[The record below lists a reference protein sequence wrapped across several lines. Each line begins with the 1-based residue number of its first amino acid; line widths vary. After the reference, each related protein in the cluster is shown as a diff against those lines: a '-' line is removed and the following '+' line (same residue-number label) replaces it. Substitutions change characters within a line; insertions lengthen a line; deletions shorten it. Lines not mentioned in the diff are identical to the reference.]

1 MLGIINSSKKVQD
14 IVNVIARCRKGIKQ
28 FQQQG
33 GGEEFPSLPTDK
45 ESGGKQQQQCLH
57 SLPHIATHVMV
68 FDQLH
73 GGDSSGGGHRMRT
86 LLCKKLSDG
95 NLSVLLDL
103 YYSIFNTAEFSLQS
117 RYDFSLLHTSSC
129 ILRGCF
135 SGRLFP
141 FEVVS
146 WLSVELSKLEYVSL
160 TTLLDPRDSWV
171 IDDEQ
176 PLLTPTRNI
185 LLTLITVDSKSIS
198 KQVRSKHKRTRTIVK
213 NLRVEDCFSIVDH
226 VVEKDKFSAG
236 VNENF
241 YKVLSKSGLTA
252 TTTNQSLFKIKFL
265 QLANTMGVLDE
276 DGSSNVLTA
285 KDDDKHL
292 IQMVDSCPQCLSS
305 NNTLNTT
312 VQHICREIA
321 HSSGATT
328 VIASG
333 SFEREFDM
341 ESFHERVV
349 SCTDLTLPIG
359 NDKYFFYSLTTK
371 PQNMESVGGKSMN
384 TLHTESLTALS
395 SMLDDCKR
403 KRDDFRPASE
413 NIRTSKLRICLSR
426 FENPLKRTNNEKG
439 EVKLLN
445 HSKILLGLGGK
456 WITSKVYTEL
466 YTVDLM
472 DIKSKVSYIDRS
484 RDHKLFTRP
493 VHKILT
499 KSTLY
504 KLQNYFAS
512 NQRFSV
518 DKKKHPIKLAVIPP
532 ETTTMDLP
540 DQWTVNAN
548 VKELLHQLSSILYRC
563 RGSANF
569 SKRNRNNL
577 SFDELYKL
585 FDWDVYR
592 CEQHQC
598 TSTSVLER
606 NLHQKH
612 KETYSQHTQTH
623 KSIGKDGVV
632 ETLFPDPHYT
642 AETHMPLSTTPRL
655 DLYFTQSELRTVS
668 LLLTASVEHVQ
679 TTV

>member
-1 MLGIINSSKKVQD
+1 M
-14 IVNVIARCRKGIKQ
+14 
-28 FQQQG
+28 
-33 GGEEFPSLPTDK
+33 
-45 ESGGKQQQQCLH
+45 
-57 SLPHIATHVMV
+57 
-68 FDQLH
+68 
-73 GGDSSGGGHRMRT
+73 
-86 LLCKKLSDG
+86 
-95 NLSVLLDL
+95 
-103 YYSIFNTAEFSLQS
+103 
-117 RYDFSLLHTSSC
+117 
-129 ILRGCF
+129 
-135 SGRLFP
+135 FP

-146 WLSVELSKLEYVSL
+146 WLSVKLSKLECASL

-171 IDDEQ
+171 IDDDEHQ
-176 PLLTPTRNI
+176 PLLTPTHDM
-185 LLTLITVDSKSIS
+185 LLMLITVDSKSIS
-198 KQVRSKHKRTRTIVK
+198 KRVHSKHKRTRTIVK
-213 NLRVEDCFSIVDH
+213 NLSVEDCFSIVDH
-226 VVEKDKFSAG
+226 VVEKDKFSDGG

-252 TTTNQSLFKIKFL
+252 TTRNQSLFKIKFL
-265 QLANTMGVLDE
+265 QLADTMGVLD
-276 DGSSNVLTA
+276 GNSNVLTA

-312 VQHICREIA
+312 VQHMCREIA
-321 HSSGATT
+321 HSSGTTT

-349 SCTDLTLPIG
+349 SCIDLTLPIG
-359 NDKYFFYSLTTK
+359 NDKYFFYSLTK
-371 PQNMESVGGKSMN
+371 QNMESGKSMN
-384 TLHTESLTALS
+384 TLCTESLTALS
-395 SMLDDCKR
+395 NMLDNCKH
-403 KRDDFRPASE
+403 KRDNFRPTSE
-413 NIRTSKLRICLSR
+413 NIRTSKLRMCLSR

-456 WITSKVYTEL
+456 WIMSKVYTEL

-484 RDHKLFTRP
+484 RDYKSFTPP

-499 KSTLY
+499 ISTLY
-504 KLQNYFAS
+504 KLQNYFTS

-532 ETTTMDLP
+532 DETTTMDLP

-548 VKELLHQLSSILYRC
+548 VKELLHQLSLILYRC
-563 RGSANF
+563 RDGANF

-585 FDWDVYR
+585 FDWDMYR

-598 TSTSVLER
+598 MSTSVLER

-612 KETYSQHTQTH
+612 KDTYSKHTQTH

-655 DLYFTQSELRTVS
+655 DLYFTQSAKRINNSILTVNSLHRT
-668 LLLTASVEHVQ
+668 HVQ

>member
-1 MLGIINSSKKVQD
+1 MKNFLLYPPKK
-14 IVNVIARCRKGIKQ
+14 K
-28 FQQQG
+28 
-33 GGEEFPSLPTDK
+33 
-45 ESGGKQQQQCLH
+45 SGGKQQQQCLH
-57 SLPHIATHVMV
+57 SLPHIPTHVMV

-73 GGDSSGGGHRMRT
+73 GGDSSGGGRRTRRTRT
-86 LLCKKLSDG
+86 LLCKKLDDG

-103 YYSIFNTAEFSLQS
+103 YYSIFNTAEFSLKS
-117 RYDFSLLHTSSC
+117 RYDFLLLHTSSC

-146 WLSVELSKLEYVSL
+146 WLSIELSKLECISL
-160 TTLLDPRDSWV
+160 TTLLDPQDSWV

-176 PLLTPTRNI
+176 PLLTPTLNI

-198 KQVRSKHKRTRTIVK
+198 KQVRSKHNRTRTIVK
-213 NLRVEDCFSIVDH
+213 NLSVEDCFSIVDH
-226 VVEKDKFSAG
+226 VVEKDKFSDG

-265 QLANTMGVLDE
+265 QLADTMGVLDE

-285 KDDDKHL
+285 KDNDKHL

-312 VQHICREIA
+312 VQHMCREIA

-333 SFEREFDM
+333 SFDREFDR

-395 SMLDDCKR
+395 NMLDDCKC

-413 NIRTSKLRICLSR
+413 NIQTSKLCMCLSR
-426 FENPLKRTNNEKG
+426 FENPLKRKNNEKG

-472 DIKSKVSYIDRS
+472 DIKSKVSYKDRS
-484 RDHKLFTRP
+484 RDYILFTRP

-512 NQRFSV
+512 NQSFSV

-548 VKELLHQLSSILYRC
+548 VKELLHQLRSILYRC
-563 RGSANF
+563 RDGANF

-592 CEQHQC
+592 SEQHQC

-612 KETYSQHTQTH
+612 KDTYSQHT
-623 KSIGKDGVV
+623 
-632 ETLFPDPHYT
+632 
-642 AETHMPLSTTPRL
+642 
-655 DLYFTQSELRTVS
+655 
-668 LLLTASVEHVQ
+668 
-679 TTV
+679 

>member
-1 MLGIINSSKKVQD
+1 MVRGVSSGVLHEEMLGIMNSSKKVQD
-14 IVNVIARCRKGIKQ
+14 IVNVIARCRKGIRQ

-33 GGEEFPSLPTDK
+33 GGEEFPSLPA
-45 ESGGKQQQQCLH
+45 GGKQQQQCLH
-57 SLPHIATHVMV
+57 SLPHIPTHVMV

-73 GGDSSGGGHRMRT
+73 GGDSGGRRRTRT
-86 LLCKKLSDG
+86 LLCKKLDDG

-103 YYSIFNTAEFSLQS
+103 YYLIFNTAEFSLQS

-146 WLSVELSKLEYVSL
+146 WLSVELSKLECVSL

-171 IDDEQ
+171 IDEHQ
-176 PLLTPTRNI
+176 PLLTPTRDT
-185 LLTLITVDSKSIS
+185 LLTLIMVDSKSIS
-198 KQVRSKHKRTRTIVK
+198 KRVRSKHKRTRTIVK
-213 NLRVEDCFSIVDH
+213 NLSVEDCFSIVAH
-226 VVEKDKFSAG
+226 VVEKDKFSDGG

-241 YKVLSKSGLTA
+241 YKVLSESGATT

-265 QLANTMGVLDE
+265 QLADTMGVL

-305 NNTLNTT
+305 NINTT
-312 VQHICREIA
+312 VQHMCREIA
-321 HSSGATT
+321 HSSGTTT

-349 SCTDLTLPIG
+349 SCTNLTLPIG
-359 NDKYFFYSLTTK
+359 NDKYFFYSLTK
-371 PQNMESVGGKSMN
+371 QNMESVGKSMN
-384 TLHTESLTALS
+384 TLCTESLTALS
-395 SMLDDCKR
+395 NMLDDCKH

-413 NIRTSKLRICLSR
+413 NIRTNKLCMCLSR
-426 FENPLKRTNNEKG
+426 FENPLKRANNQKG

-484 RDHKLFTRP
+484 RDYKSFTRP

-512 NQRFSV
+512 NQRFLV
-518 DKKKHPIKLAVIPP
+518 DKKN
-532 ETTTMDLP
+532 T
-540 DQWTVNAN
+540 
-548 VKELLHQLSSILYRC
+548 R
-563 RGSANF
+563 
-569 SKRNRNNL
+569 
-577 SFDELYKL
+577 
-585 FDWDVYR
+585 
-592 CEQHQC
+592 
-598 TSTSVLER
+598 
-606 NLHQKH
+606 
-612 KETYSQHTQTH
+612 
-623 KSIGKDGVV
+623 
-632 ETLFPDPHYT
+632 
-642 AETHMPLSTTPRL
+642 
-655 DLYFTQSELRTVS
+655 
-668 LLLTASVEHVQ
+668 
-679 TTV
+679 